1 MNKCLVVLLI
11 IWGLSSCSTKNE
23 YYYQTH
29 PNELQQ
35 ALKSCPEKQSQGLT
49 CEQMETLADRMN
61 KLAYQ
66 LQMSPQGFGQ
76 KIIALQEAI
85 AKEESQL
92 RTESNNENLQASLT
106 QKKRDLADH
115 LVVVRWFESPTS

>member
-1 MNKCLVVLLI
+1 MNKYLLTLLI
-11 IWGLSSCSTKNE
+11 TAGLASCSVKNE

-29 PNELQQ
+29 PDVLQQ
-35 ALKSCPEKQSQGLT
+35 ALKACPETQPQGLT
-49 CEQMETLADRMN
+49 CEQMNTLADRMN

-76 KIIALQEAI
+76 KIIALQESI
-85 AKEESQL
+85 AKEEIQL
-92 RTESNNENLQASLT
+92 KTEPNNEHLQASLT

-115 LVVVRWFESPTS
+115 IVVVKWFESPTS